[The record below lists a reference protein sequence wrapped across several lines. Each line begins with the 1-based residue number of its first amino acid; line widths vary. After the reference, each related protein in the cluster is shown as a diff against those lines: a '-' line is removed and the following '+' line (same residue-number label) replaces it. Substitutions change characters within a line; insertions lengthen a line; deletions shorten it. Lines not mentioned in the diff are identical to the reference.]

1 MKTVKI
7 VLGIVTALVVVFLLT
22 GIVVTEVKYTVEI
35 EVDKPIEEVFKK
47 FEDTDLMKQWLPDVK
62 SIEILEEK
70 PGKVGSTYTMVVEN
84 NGQEIKMIEKITAY
98 IPNKKI
104 TFQFHSDQMVKT
116 DDYNFIANGNTTKI
130 VQNCGVNSKSYMSA
144 CMFPYFKGTFKSLS
158 LNYMNQFKKI
168 AEK

>member
-70 PGKVGSTYTMVVEN
+70 PEKVGSTYTMVVEN
-84 NGQEIKMIEKITAY
+84 NGQEIKMVEKITAY